1 MSRPKKPTTL
11 IQEAVT
17 SRNIT
22 DLYWAFLQHSVAEL
36 REEGTLKTFS
46 GNHIVAMLQELQK
59 LEAQNETETNETEVE
74 KLKNFLTIP
83 AAK

>member
-1 MSRPKKPTTL
+1 MSRPRKPITE
-11 IQEAVT
+11 IQSALQN
-17 SRNIT
+17 RNIT

-36 REEGTLKTFS
+36 REEGELKTFS

-59 LEAQNETETNETEVE
+59 LEAQKGQETSEVE
-74 KLKNFLTIP
+74 VAKLKNFLSV